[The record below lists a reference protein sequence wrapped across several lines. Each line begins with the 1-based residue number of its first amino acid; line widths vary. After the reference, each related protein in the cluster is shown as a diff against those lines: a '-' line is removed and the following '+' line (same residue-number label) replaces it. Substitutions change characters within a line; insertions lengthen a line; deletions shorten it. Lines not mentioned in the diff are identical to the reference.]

1 MQKLIITMAALA
13 LLGVALAGC
22 DKKDGAVTATTL
34 SGRNDSATVTV
45 LPPETERTTKDM
57 GDRLGD
63 AAETV
68 GDMVSDAADA
78 VGDGVSD
85 AIDRAGEKLS
95 EAGSTIREGLTD
107 LSEAMTGDGRS
118 SARP

>member
-22 DKKDGAVTATTL
+22 DKKDGSVTATTL

-45 LPPETERTTKDM
+45 RPPEAERTTKNL
-57 GDRLGD
+57 GDKLGD

-68 GDMVSDAADA
+68 GDKVSDAMDT
-78 VGDGVSD
+78 VS
-85 AIDRAGEKLS
+85 EKMS

-107 LSEAMTGDGRS
+107 LSEAMTGNEPS